1 MASLHLL
8 HTCSSLIC
16 GTIWKQ
22 HQHCSVSVGSCLHV
36 FFTLCGLAVCR
47 PVLVSCQEQSAA
59 PQNVK
64 RGETVANQI
73 STLRRELRVYNIEGS
88 YSFEECDQWFNKSSK
103 LICHQNI
110 HTWKKLYKCEECVK
124 SFHLASTVNS
134 HKTIHTWEKLSKCQ
148 ECDKSFS

>member
-36 FFTLCGLAVCR
+36 FFTLCGSRTHLTRIVSLLPVEGLAVCR

-64 RGETVANQI
+64 RGETVANQVDI
-73 STLRRELRVYNIEGS
+73 GPDL
-88 YSFEECDQWFNKSSK
+88 
-103 LICHQNI
+103 
-110 HTWKKLYKCEECVK
+110 
-124 SFHLASTVNS
+124 NS
-134 HKTIHTWEKLSKCQ
+134 
-148 ECDKSFS
+148 